1 MAGQG
6 EEERGENKSRENLV
20 NLSFESKEKS
30 KWAKSAS
37 SKI

>member
-6 EEERGENKSRENLV
+6 EEERGENKLRENLV

-30 KWAKSAS
+30 K
-37 SKI
+37 